1 MDRTKNWMKAIKR
14 IGLLSG
20 AALIAISASAIPGPV
35 ASAAAPAASQ
45 QVAEQPQWQHKKHQG
60 GQGGQTQRQWSNRQT
75 GQQWRQHNG
84 QRAYRQGG
92 QGQRQWT
99 NRQTQYWQ
107 QGKQHN
113 GQGIYRQGRQWQN
126 NGQQW
131 SGGHSRQ
138 WSSQRQW
145 QQQPG
150 QRHRFS
156 WSSYVPGHRPPQW
169 ERYRHSFNPHDYRWN
184 RYAEHRYYW
193 HHYVAP
199 QGWYYRRWSY
209 GEVLPPVFWGRQY
222 WLTGYWNF
230 GLIDPPYG
238 YVWVRYGDD
247 ALLIDVASGQILS
260 VEYGVFYS

>member
-1 MDRTKNWMKAIKR
+1 MDRTKTLMKAIKR

-20 AALIAISASAIPGPV
+20 VALIAVSASAIPGTV
-35 ASAAAPAASQ
+35 ASAAAPIA
-45 QVAEQPQWQHKKHQG
+45 
-60 GQGGQTQRQWSNRQT
+60 
-75 GQQWRQHNG
+75 
-84 QRAYRQGG
+84 
-92 QGQRQWT
+92 
-99 NRQTQYWQ
+99 
-107 QGKQHN
+107 
-113 GQGIYRQGRQWQN
+113 
-126 NGQQW
+126 
-131 SGGHSRQ
+131 
-138 WSSQRQW
+138 SQRQG
-145 QQQPG
+145 QQRSQSW
-150 QRHRFS
+150 QRHSFS
-156 WSSYVPGHRPPQW
+156 WASYVPGHRPTQW
-169 ERYRHSFNPHDYRWN
+169 ERYSHSFNPHEYHWN

-247 ALLIDVASGQILS
+247 ALLVDVASGQILS